1 MLRQAITRSK
11 GGLDALGTSTYPVRG
26 VATSTSRHALET
38 HNYHS
43 VILDRSPI
51 PYVASTPPLL
61 WPERR
66 QDTESDFW
74 RKIPQ
79 WRDTPRD
86 EFLSWT
92 WGINHVIEAN
102 IKKKDKLKE
111 FLYAMVPNE
120 LPRTHGLGGS
130 QTRDEFVGDVVS
142 GIRKATM
149 SVRVMPYLLSRINW
163 SDPVNDPIFKQFFP
177 LGSVMVDDHPMVKMD
192 SLNEKSDSPV
202 DGLVHRYPDKALFLA
217 TSVCPTYCVFCTRA
231 HDVGP
236 DTEMISKGPAR
247 MSRERIDNVFKYIE
261 SQEGIHDIV
270 VSGGDAFYIQPNL
283 LEEIGDRLIAA
294 KNIERF
300 RFATKGLAVAPH
312 RFLDR
317 KDPWTDTLIRVS
329 DKARRAGKHMAL
341 HTHFNHP
348 NEISWITEQASLRL
362 VQSGVSIRNQ
372 SVLLRGIN
380 DNIDTML
387 TLIKKLAKMVIQPY
401 YIYQCDMVKKV
412 EHRRT
417 SLQTLLDIESQIQG
431 AVAGFFI
438 PKCIVDLPGGGGKRP
453 ASLYESYDRRTGI
466 STFKQPALK
475 EKGREDMV
483 YRYYDPVDTLLHTQN
498 PVLGRVR

>member
-1 MLRQAITRSK
+1 MLRQALTRSK
-11 GGLDALGTSTYPVRG
+11 RGSGVRG
-26 VATSTSRHALET
+26 SSSYLIRRIATSTSRHALET
-38 HNYHS
+38 HTHRGIILGHS
-43 VILDRSPI
+43 PMPPI
-51 PYVASTPPLL
+51 ASNPHVS
-61 WPERR
+61 WSEFHR
-66 QDTESDFW
+66 DTKSAFW

-79 WRDTPRD
+79 WRDVSSD
-86 EFLSWT
+86 EFLT
-92 WGINHVIEAN
+92 WRWSINHIIEAN
-102 IKKKDKLKE
+102 MRKKDKLKE
-111 FLYAMVPNE
+111 FLYDMVPDE
-120 LPRTHGLGGS
+120 LPCTYGLGGL
-130 QTRDEFVGDVVS
+130 QTRDQFVGDVIS
-142 GIRKATM
+142 GVRKATM

-163 SDPVNDPIFKQFFP
+163 NDPVNDPIFKQFFP
-177 LGSVMVDDHPMVKMD
+177 LGSVMIDDHPMVKMD
-192 SLNEKSDSPV
+192 PLNEKLDSPV
-202 DGLVHRYPDKALFLA
+202 EGLVHRYPDKALFLQ
-217 TSVCPTYCVFCTRA
+217 TSVCPTYCAYCTRA

-236 DTEMISKGPAR
+236 DTEMISKEPPR
-247 MSRERIDNVFKYIE
+247 MSREKIDNVFKYIE
-261 SQEGIHDIV
+261 SQEGLHDIV
-270 VSGGDAFYIQPNL
+270 VSGGDAFYIRHHL

-300 RFATKGLAVAPH
+300 RFATKGLAVAPQ

-317 KDPWTDTLIRVS
+317 KDPWTDALIRVS

-362 VQSGVSIRNQ
+362 VQSGVTIRNQ

-380 DNIDTML
+380 DNVDTML
-387 TLIKKLAKMVIQPY
+387 TLIKKLAKMAIQPY

-417 SLQTLLDIESQIQG
+417 SLQALLDIESQIQG

-453 ASLYESYDRRTGI
+453 ASLYESYDRRTGV

-475 EKGREDMV
+475 GKGREDKV
-483 YRYYDPVDTLLHTQN
+483 YKYYDPVDTLPPT
-498 PVLGRVR
+498 